1 MIGESLKCS
10 MWNIT
15 SMVHK
20 TERIME
26 HIIDCNSDVVF
37 FTETRL
43 PSDYNHV
50 TALVKNYD
58 YKLLH
63 NRRKD
68 RFKDTG
74 GGLGILVKLNMK
86 YKQIKWKTYTSFE
99 LCVVK
104 IVLTNKKS
112 LTLLCIYRLLFVSV
126 VVFLKE
132 VVGFLFYLPFYFFC
146 I

>member
-1 MIGESLKCS
+1 
-10 MWNIT
+10 
-15 SMVHK
+15 MVHK

-26 HIIDCNSDVVF
+26 HIIDRNSDVVF
-37 FTETRL
+37 FTETWL

-58 YKLLH
+58 YKPLH

-74 GGLGILVKLNMK
+74 GGVGILVKLNMK

-104 IVLTNKKS
+104 IVLTNKKP